1 MTMIRPQVALLSL
14 ALLPTAIGC
23 ATAPP
28 PAPSNVTMNCQ
39 YPVLSPMPETKE
51 SQTKGGVGVTVA
63 ITPFQCAQQVRKT
76 YTQKPPTVSE
86 KMLNPHAHGHTQT
99 TSTPYLQVVPER
111 LKVTVRVSNQ
121 LSRVFRGAG
130 TVIQFQIAGK
140 TYASKQEDFAEFT
153 NVIIPPRGE
162 QLVELYGPPVESLPP
177 QANIGIFLY
186 DVVTKTDVAGN
197 ITEKQNFEWFYNYSM
212 QTKQEM
218 GQVQIVEN

>member
-1 MTMIRPQVALLSL
+1 MTTIRALFPLLCVSLLTTVA
-14 ALLPTAIGC
+14 GC

-28 PAPSNVTMNCQ
+28 PAPTTVSMNCQ

-51 SQTKGGVGVTVA
+51 NQTKGGVGVTVA
-63 ITPFQCAQQVRKT
+63 VAPFQCVQQVRKT
-76 YTQKPPTVSE
+76 RELKPQSSVE
-86 KMLNPHAHGHTQT
+86 KMLLNNRPAPTQT
-99 TSTPYLQVVPER
+99 TMTPYLQVVPDR

-140 TYASKQEDFAEFT
+140 TWASKQEDFAEFT

-162 QLVELYGPPVESLPP
+162 QMVDLYGPPVESMPP
-177 QANIGIFLY
+177 QATIGIFLY

-197 ITEKQNFEWFYNYSM
+197 TTEKQNFEWFYNYST
-212 QTKQEM
+212 QAKQEI
-218 GQVQIVEN
+218 GQVQIVDN